1 MRNYFRFI
9 AYLVVASTF
18 SVAIAGSY
26 EDFFKA
32 IELDLDRTVSNLL
45 ARGFDPNS
53 LSESGQI
60 GLYLALRE
68 DSPKVTAVLL
78 AAPDLKVDVANAVG
92 ETPLMMA
99 ALRGNYEVSVKL
111 IERGAKV
118 RRSGWTP
125 LHYAASGPNVKVVA
139 LMLQHGADINA
150 RAPNLNTP
158 LMQAARH
165 GDEESVRLLLSRGAD
180 KTLLN
185 DQGMSAQ
192 DFGRASGREFIV
204 QMLK

>member
-1 MRNYFRFI
+1 MRKYFRFI
-9 AYLVVASTF
+9 AYLFVSLAFGHS
-18 SVAIAGSY
+18 SAGSY

-32 IELDLDRTVSNLL
+32 VELDLAGTVSTLL

-53 LSESGQI
+53 VSESGQV
-60 GLYLALRE
+60 GLYLALRD

-78 AAPDLKVDVANAVG
+78 AAPDLKVDVANAIG

-99 ALRGNYEVSVKL
+99 ALRGNYEVSLKL

-125 LHYAASGPNVKVVA
+125 LHYAASGPEVRVVE
-139 LMLQHGADINA
+139 LMLKHGADVNA

-158 LMQAARH
+158 LMLAARY
-165 GDEESVRLLLSRGAD
+165 GDEESVKLLLSRGAD
-180 KTLLN
+180 KSLLN
-185 DQGMSAQ
+185 EQGQSAK
-192 DFGRASGREFIV
+192 DYALISGREFIV
-204 QMLK
+204 QMLN